1 MKALTILVFGILFSG
16 CANYNSNTFDGST
29 YQGVATQDS
38 DPNFSAAYTILR
50 NQCSSC
56 HGEFT
61 ALTTNAA
68 WVATGRVLKNDPDH
82 STVITKLYLFGGAG
96 NMPPSNQLSSPEYQT
111 LRTWIQNM
119 P

>member
-1 MKALTILVFGILFSG
+1 MKALTLIGFWILFTG

-29 YQGVATQDS
+29 YAGGATQDT

-50 NQCSSC
+50 NQCVSC

-61 ALTTNAA
+61 ARNTNAA
-68 WVATGRVLKNDPDH
+68 WIASGRVVKNDADH
-82 STVITKLYLFGGAG
+82 STLITKLYLFGGAG
-96 NMPPSNQLSSPEYQT
+96 NMPPSNQLSASEYQI